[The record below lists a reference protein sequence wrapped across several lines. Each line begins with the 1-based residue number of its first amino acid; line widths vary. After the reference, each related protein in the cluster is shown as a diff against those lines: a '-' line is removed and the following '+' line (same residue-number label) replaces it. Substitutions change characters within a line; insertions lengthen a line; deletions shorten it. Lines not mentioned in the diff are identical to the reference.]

1 MTKIARSGSASGSI
15 SQRHGSADPD
25 PHQNAMDLEHFL
37 PVSPAF
43 SFSTKVFVL
52 FTSRSGR
59 SRSLADPEG
68 GLPTV
73 EAFQRHELTLL
84 RIEDT
89 LNHDWGS
96 AAGKS
101 GQDSPSLFSCPLQ
114 RVSVI

>member
-1 MTKIARSGSASGSI
+1 MHA
-15 SQRHGSADPD
+15 
-25 PHQNAMDLEHFL
+25 LYL
-37 PVSPAF
+37 L
-43 SFSTKVFVL
+43 KVNINVQAWFYL
-52 FTSRSGR
+52 CFSRSGR

-96 AAGKS
+96 ASGKS
-101 GQDSPSLFSCPLQ
+101 GQ
-114 RVSVI
+114 

>member
-1 MTKIARSGSASGSI
+1 VPCHCVHSLEKSKKNPFFYASLVGKNVFFFF
-15 SQRHGSADPD
+15 QV
-25 PHQNAMDLEHFL
+25 F
-37 PVSPAF
+37 PAF
-43 SFSTKVFVL
+43 SFSSNVCVL
-52 FTSRSGR
+52 FISRSGR

-101 GQDSPSLFSCPLQ
+101 GQASG
-114 RVSVI
+114 

>member
-1 MTKIARSGSASGSI
+1 LVGKNVFFIYFYFQI
-15 SQRHGSADPD
+15 
-25 PHQNAMDLEHFL
+25 F
-37 PVSPAF
+37 PAF
-43 SFSTKVFVL
+43 AFNTKSFIL
-52 FTSRSGR
+52 FFISRSGR

-101 GQDSPSLFSCPLQ
+101 GQASG
-114 RVSVI
+114 